1 MEAVKEFKT
10 KDKVLKIFIDESAE
24 NPRTLWDNLGTMV
37 CFHRRYDLG
46 DKHNY
51 SSSDYDSWDEMEKA
65 IIKQEDVAVIL
76 PLYLYDHSGIT
87 MNTTGFSCG
96 WDSGQ
101 VGFIFVSRE
110 TLRNEYG
117 VKRISNKIIEK
128 ATKLLLGE
136 VETYDQYI
144 CGDVYGF
151 KVFKVETCDNGC
163 EHEEEIDSCWGFFGD
178 NFIENG
184 LIEHVDK
191 EFAELLEK

>member
-10 KDKVLKIFIDESAE
+10 KDKVLKIFIDESPE
-24 NPRTLWDNLGTMV
+24 NPRTAWDNLGTMV
-37 CFHRRYDLG
+37 CFHKRYDLG
-46 DKHNY
+46 DNHNY
-51 SSSDYDSWDEMEKA
+51 SSSDYDSWDEMESA

-110 TLRNEYG
+110 TLRKEYS
-117 VKRISNKIIEK
+117 VKRISNKIVEK
-128 ATKLLLGE
+128 ATKLLIGE

-151 KVFKVETCDNGC
+151 KVFKVETCDKGC

-184 LIEHVDK
+184 LIEYVDE

>member
-10 KDKVLKIFIDESAE
+10 KDKVLKIFIDESPE
-24 NPRTLWDNLGTMV
+24 NPRTAWDNLGTMV
-37 CFHRRYDLG
+37 CFHKRYDLG
-46 DKHNY
+46 DNHNY

>member
-1 MEAVKEFKT
+1 M
-10 KDKVLKIFIDESAE
+10 
-24 NPRTLWDNLGTMV
+24 
-37 CFHRRYDLG
+37 
-46 DKHNY
+46 
-51 SSSDYDSWDEMEKA
+51 
-65 IIKQEDVAVIL
+65 
-76 PLYLYDHSGIT
+76 
-87 MNTTGFSCG
+87 
-96 WDSGQ
+96 
-101 VGFIFVSRE
+101 
-110 TLRNEYG
+110 
-117 VKRISNKIIEK
+117 
-128 ATKLLLGE
+128 LGE

>member
-10 KDKVLKIFIDESAE
+10 KDKVLKIFIDESPE
-24 NPRTLWDNLGTMV
+24 NPRTWDNLGTMV

-51 SSSDYDSWDEMEKA
+51 SSSDYDSWDEMESA

-151 KVFKVETCDNGC
+151 KVFKVETCDKGC
-163 EHEEEIDSCWGFFGD
+163 EHEEEIDSCWGFYGD